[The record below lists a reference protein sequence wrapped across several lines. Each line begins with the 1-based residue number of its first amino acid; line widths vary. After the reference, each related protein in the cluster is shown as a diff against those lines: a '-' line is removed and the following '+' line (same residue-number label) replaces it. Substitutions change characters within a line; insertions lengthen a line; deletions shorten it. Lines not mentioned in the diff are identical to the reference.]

1 MKTPALHKISFK
13 DKINFR
19 TNSNTENNGMEWTIF
34 IFTDLKD
41 GLQEVEEEIF
51 LIDAWKRVDFA

>member
-1 MKTPALHKISFK
+1 
-13 DKINFR
+13 
-19 TNSNTENNGMEWTIF
+19 MEWTIF

-51 LIDAWKRVDFA
+51 LIDTWKLSVDLPKKKF

>member
-1 MKTPALHKISFK
+1 MSFQ
-13 DKINFR
+13 DKINFK
-19 TNSNTENNGMEWTIF
+19 TNSNTEKNGMEWTIF

-51 LIDAWKRVDFA
+51 FN

>member
-1 MKTPALHKISFK
+1 MSFK

-19 TNSNTENNGMEWTIF
+19 TNSNTEKNGMEWTIF

-41 GLQEVEEEIF
+41 GLKEVEEEIF
-51 LIDAWKRVDFA
+51 LIDT